1 MTIQKMTTR
10 SRDHPRV
17 CGEKCGTHGLIAP
30 VSGSPPRVRG
40 KDASKALGEAGGGIT
55 PACAGKRGWTMVP
68 ESTSRDHPRVCGEK
82 SPLSKESVL
91 EWGSPPRVRGKGEVV
106 SRCGIKARIT
116 PACAGKRATPS
127 GFRRPRRDHPRV
139 CGEKCL
145 TSWQMVNPLGSPPRV
160 RGKAEPLAVDGDIT
174 GITPA
179 CAGKRVFPGTHI
191 PAVWDHPRV
200 CGEKKGLCAA
210 DEPRQGSPPRVRGK
224 GGVLTGRVGAQRIT
238 PACAGKSKP
247 RRHGSPSAGDHPRV
261 CGEKSYRSRYS
272 GSRMGSPPRVRGK
285 AGSSMASCS

>member
-1 MTIQKMTTR
+1 MCGEKAGDIRKAKRKQGSPPRVRGKGLLSKKCLLRVGITPACAGKR
-10 SRDHPRV
+10 CGARLAAGHRRDHPRV
-17 CGEKCGTHGLIAP
+17 CGEKLALNVIP
-30 VSGSPPRVRG
+30 NSIKGSPPRVRG

-139 CGEKCL
+139 CGEKAAYL
-145 TSWQMVNPLGSPPRV
+145 RAVWVPKGSPPRV
-160 RGKAEPLAVDGDIT
+160 RGKVSHAVT
-174 GITPA
+174 AHLLPGITPA
-179 CAGKRVFPGTHI
+179 CAGKRAIVSYCHKMT
-191 PAVWDHPRV
+191 
-200 CGEKKGLCAA
+200 
-210 DEPRQGSPPRVRGK
+210 
-224 GGVLTGRVGAQRIT
+224 
-238 PACAGKSKP
+238 
-247 RRHGSPSAGDHPRV
+247 GDHPRV
-261 CGEKSYRSRYS
+261 CGEKVSRIFCP
-272 GSRMGSPPRVRGK
+272 GS
-285 AGSSMASCS
+285 A

>member
-1 MTIQKMTTR
+1 M
-10 SRDHPRV
+10 

-179 CAGKRVFPGTHI
+179 CAGKR
-191 PAVWDHPRV
+191 
-200 CGEKKGLCAA
+200 
-210 DEPRQGSPPRVRGK
+210 PPPFGPYECR
-224 GGVLTGRVGAQRIT
+224 
-238 PACAGKSKP
+238 
-247 RRHGSPSAGDHPRV
+247 GDHPRV
-261 CGEKSYRSRYS
+261 CGEKCVKLHCQLVRL
-272 GSRMGSPPRVRGK
+272 GSPPRVRGK
-285 AGSSMASCS
+285 D